1 MHETLPFAGC
11 CIYLK
16 RREKHRKPINNL
28 NNLIMEWIINQLRER
43 PELAI
48 FLTLFLGFWLGKLRI
63 GKFSL
68 GTVTSVLLVG
78 VLVGQLKIDVPGPIK
93 SVFFL
98 LFLFAVGYKVGPQ
111 FFRGLKKDGLPQ
123 VGFAVL
129 MCVSVLVVTWLLALV
144 MGYNPGEAAGLLAGS
159 QTISAVI
166 GVAEDTMAN
175 MGLDEAQRQSYIN
188 IIPVS
193 YAVTY
198 VFGTAGSAWV
208 LSSLGPKLLGGLE
221 KVKAACKELEAKMGS
236 SEADEP
242 GFMHA
247 ARPVTFRAYKIENEW
262 FKQGRRV
269 IDLEMYFQKDGKRLF
284 VERLRKQGVVRDVAP
299 NTVLNIGDEVVL
311 SGRREFVIGE
321 EDWIGEEVQDAQL
334 LDFPAETL
342 PVTVTKKTFAGK
354 TVANIRRHK
363 FMHGVSIRSIK
374 RAGIEIPVLAQTKLD
389 AGDVIEVVGTKQE
402 VESATVQIGYVDRPT
417 HQTDM
422 IFVGLGILIGGL
434 FGALSIH
441 IGGVPISLST
451 SGGALIAGL
460 FFGWLRSKHPTF
472 GRIPEASLWVLNN
485 VGLNMFIAVVGIA
498 AGPSF
503 VQGFRDV
510 GLSLF
515 IVGAIATT
523 LPLIIGLLLAKY
535 VFKFHPA
542 IALGCCAGART
553 TTAALGAIQDAVES
567 ETPALGYTVT
577 YAVGNTLLIIWGVAI
592 VLMV

>member
-1 MHETLPFAGC
+1 
-11 CIYLK
+11 
-16 RREKHRKPINNL
+16 
-28 NNLIMEWIINQLRER
+28 MEWIFNQLRER

-48 FLTLFLGFWLGKLRI
+48 FLTIFLGFWLGKLHI

-78 VLVGQLKIDVPGPIK
+78 VLVGQLDIDVPGPIK

-129 MCVSVLVVTWLLALV
+129 MCISILLVTWLLALI

-175 MGLDEAQRQSYIN
+175 MGLDEAQRQSYAN

-198 VFGTAGSAWV
+198 IFGTAGSAWI
-208 LSSLGPKLLGGLE
+208 LSSIGPRMLGGLE
-221 KVKAACKELEAKMGS
+221 KVKAACKELEAQMGS

-242 GFMHA
+242 GFMPA
-247 ARPVTFRAYKIENEW
+247 IRPVTFRAYRAENEW
-262 FKQGRRV
+262 FKDGKTV
-269 IDLEMYFQKDGKRLF
+269 SNLETYFRQHDKRLF
-284 VERLRKQGVVRDVAP
+284 VERLRKSGVIVEAGM
-299 NTVLNIGDEVVL
+299 NIRIEPGDEVVL
-311 SGRREFVIGE
+311 SGRREYIIGE
-321 EDWIGEEVQDAQL
+321 EDWIGQEVLDPQL

-342 PVTVTKKTFAGK
+342 PITITHKTFAGK
-354 TVANIRRHK
+354 KVATIRRAK

-374 RAGIEIPVLAQTKLD
+374 RAGVSIPVLAQTVVD

-402 VESATVQIGYVDRPT
+402 VEVAAKQLGYIDRPT
-417 HQTDM
+417 NQTDM
-422 IFVGLGILIGGL
+422 TFVGLGILIGGL
-434 FGALSIH
+434 FGALAIH

-472 GRIPEASLWVLNN
+472 GTIPEASQWVLNN

-498 AGPSF
+498 SGPSF
-503 VQGFRDV
+503 VQGFKDV

-515 IVGAIATT
+515 LVGAAATT

-542 IALGCCAGART
+542 IALGVCAGSRT

-567 ETPALGYTVT
+567 DTPALGYTVT
-577 YAVGNTLLIIWGVAI
+577 YAVGNTLLIIWGVVI
-592 VLMV
+592 VLLV